1 MIAANPK
8 SGNDVSKD
16 LPGWRAGHMAAFPRD
31 NWEPSEEVVPES
43 TLVTVQSCID
53 AYQQACTWGMS
64 RTKIS
69 QAEARRLRARV
80 IELENR
86 ETIRR
91 RRWGSEYP
99 GGINVACLDL
109 DLTTGAELRTCQL
122 LDRPIVV
129 RVNDANR
136 CYFYAVQP

>member
-1 MIAANPK
+1 
-8 SGNDVSKD
+8 VS
-16 LPGWRAGHMAAFPRD
+16 RA
-31 NWEPSEEVVPES
+31 
-43 TLVTVQSCID
+43 
-53 AYQQACTWGMS
+53 
-64 RTKIS
+64 KIS

-86 ETIRR
+86 ESVRR

-99 GGINVACLDL
+99 GGINVACRDL
-109 DLTTGAELRTCQL
+109 DLTTGAKLRTCQL
-122 LDRPIVV
+122 LGLPIVV